1 MTTNRHA
8 GFHDRP
14 AQWDN
19 AAPLAERKMIRPNN
33 GTAWGLAFMA
43 FILGFGGLLVFPPAI
58 FIAVIL
64 FVTGIII
71 DRKVWTC
78 GQCGNRVEKTSVQ
91 CPTCSARLTH
101 RKPRPIKKSRRASR

>member
-1 MTTNRHA
+1 MNHPHRHA

-19 AAPLAERKMIRPNN
+19 AAPLAERKMIRPYN
-33 GTAWGLAFMA
+33 GTAWGLAFAAVM
-43 FILGFGGLLVFPPAI
+43 IGLGGLLLYPPAI
-58 FIAVIL
+58 FIALIL

-101 RKPRPIKKSRRASR
+101 RKPAPPRRRGRR